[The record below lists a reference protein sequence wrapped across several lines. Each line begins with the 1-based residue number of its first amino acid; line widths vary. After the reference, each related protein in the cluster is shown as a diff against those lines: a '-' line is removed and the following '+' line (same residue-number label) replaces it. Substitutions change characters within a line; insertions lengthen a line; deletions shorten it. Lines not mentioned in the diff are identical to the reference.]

1 MTSKKI
7 RVSREFD
14 SWMKRIKLQFKNE
27 FGKTLSDPE
36 ITFIICKCFP
46 HPQYLLDVDMLKDL
60 DLNRKIKGKLRSQ
73 DRRCKVSD
81 MNKFNRIDYMRIKKR
96 DTACV
101 YCGFDGELEI
111 EHIVPIS
118 RGGSHECSNIVL
130 ACRKC
135 NASKHNYDVFT
146 WCAEKGYKVPDIVIE
161 LLSKQNSQ
169 SELIL

>member
-60 DLNRKIKGKLRSQ
+60 DLNN
-73 DRRCKVSD
+73 SD
-81 MNKFNRIDYMRIKKR
+81 LQFLNS
-96 DTACV
+96 V
-101 YCGFDGELEI
+101 YIETRYPPDLGLLPGGEPTEKD
-111 EHIVPIS
+111 EKDAIS
-118 RGGSHECSNIVL
+118 RKDKKNE
-130 ACRKC
+130 KMK
-135 NASKHNYDVFT
+135 SK
-146 WCAEKGYKVPDIVIE
+146 
-161 LLSKQNSQ
+161 LLPNNLSCD
-169 SELIL
+169 